1 MCKVLSR
8 VWSDKLRYAVD
19 ETLACG
25 YVFTTFAAPDSERDC
40 ALCNRRKKESSAPSN
55 NVEQKE

>member
-8 VWSDKLRYAVD
+8 VWSAKLRNAVD
-19 ETLACG
+19 ETLECG

-40 ALCNRRKKESSAPSN
+40 VLCNRRKKESGRN
-55 NVEQKE
+55 DDHN